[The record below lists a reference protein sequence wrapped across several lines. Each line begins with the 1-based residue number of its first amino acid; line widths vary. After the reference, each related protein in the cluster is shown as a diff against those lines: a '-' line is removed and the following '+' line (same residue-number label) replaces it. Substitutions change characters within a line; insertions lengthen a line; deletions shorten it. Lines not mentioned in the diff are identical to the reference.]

1 MTMNKKQL
9 LSLTAAAII
18 GVSQS
23 FGAVEYWVATNG
35 SDETGDGSEA
45 NPFATPEMAVLCV
58 KDNEETIIHLEKN
71 ATFMMAGQLNL
82 GDNKLC
88 TVEGDNTTLKGAEK
102 PGNQGGEAVRI
113 FRAAANSK
121 VTLRGLNF
129 ENGRQVE
136 YVLGGAIYFAGDE
149 LNVDR
154 CRFINNEAGSAGA
167 AIGSRGRVVRV
178 TNSYF
183 EGNYT
188 IGGGSRGPAI
198 MQRGPETLDGELYV
212 DNCTFYKNAQ
222 TQGGQGTCIAI
233 YDPSNQPGVN
243 FAGCKKV
250 QVTNSTFVE
259 NTSKDNY
266 QACIDISDSSDCETI
281 LANNT
286 FYNNDGALRL
296 YFQLEPV
303 YMFNNFVYANRATVL
318 SELSIAE
325 ADRTAVIARNN
336 ILYGAERGVNEN
348 MDDPD
353 FNANAASANN
363 TIGLCKDATMM
374 ALGVSVNLGTNEGGF
389 VPYLQILRENS
400 ALVDAGITDSAEWT
414 TENVIPATD
423 CRGYDMYNG
432 KKDIGAYEYK
442 GSGAVETVAD
452 GFIDNSDAPVEYF
465 NLQGM
470 RVNNPENGIFIRRQ
484 GTKTTKVRL

>member
-1 MTMNKKQL
+1 MNKKQL
-9 LSLTAAAII
+9 LSLTAAAVI

-35 SDETGDGSEA
+35 SDDNGDGSQA
-45 NPFATPEMAVLCV
+45 KPFATPEMAVLCV
-58 KDNEETIIHLEKN
+58 KDNQETIIHLEKD
-71 ATFMMAGQLNL
+71 ATFLLAGQLNL
-82 GDNKLC
+82 GDNKIC
-88 TVEGDNTTLKGAEK
+88 TIEGDNTTLMGDEK

-121 VTLRGLNF
+121 INLSGLNF
-129 ENGRQVE
+129 VNGRQVE

-149 LNVDR
+149 LNIDR

-198 MQRGPETLDGELYV
+198 MQRGPETMDGELYV
-212 DNCTFYKNAQ
+212 DNCTFYKNSQ
-222 TQGGQGTCIAI
+222 VEGGQGTCIAI

-243 FAGCKKV
+243 FAGCKKL
-250 QVTNSTFVE
+250 QVTNTTFVE
-259 NTSKDNY
+259 NSSKDNY

-303 YMFNNFVYANRATVL
+303 YMFNNFVYANRASVL

-325 ADRTAVIARNN
+325 AERTAIIARNN
-336 ILYGAERGVNEN
+336 ILYGGERGVNEK

-353 FNANAASANN
+353 FNANAASAHN
-363 TIGLCKDATMM
+363 TIGLTKDATMTT
-374 ALGVSVNLGTNEGGF
+374 LGVSTTLGTAKGGF
-389 VPYLQILRENS
+389 VPYLSILRDNS
-400 ALVDAGITDSAEWT
+400 PLVDGGISDSAEWT
-414 TENVIPATD
+414 GENVIPATD
-423 CRGYDMYNG
+423 CRGYGMAGD
-432 KKDIGAYEYK
+432 KKDIGAFEYEGK
-442 GSGAVETVAD
+442 AAVENISSD
-452 GFIDNSDAPVEYF
+452 FIDNSDAPVEYY

-470 RVNNPENGIFIRRQ
+470 RVSNPENGIFIRRQ
-484 GTKTTKVRL
+484 GNKAVKVRL